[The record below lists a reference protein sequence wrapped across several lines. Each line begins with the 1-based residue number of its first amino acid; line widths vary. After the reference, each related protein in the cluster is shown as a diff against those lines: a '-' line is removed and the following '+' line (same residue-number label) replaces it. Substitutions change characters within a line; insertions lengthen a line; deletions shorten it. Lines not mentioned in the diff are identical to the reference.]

1 MTPAF
6 LGSCFP
12 LDVQLLPK
20 VSNLVLQRGDEFGLA
35 AWYADVGRLV
45 CLRRATTQQDE
56 HRTALFRGAQSAAL
70 YPAANRSFSDAERR
84 RGLGDG

>member
-12 LDVQLLPK
+12 LDVQFLPK

-35 AWYADVGRLV
+35 AWYACDVPRPNKTNTVPPSFVVRRVPRFIRL
-45 CLRRATTQQDE
+45 
-56 HRTALFRGAQSAAL
+56 RTAHSVMPSAD
-70 YPAANRSFSDAERR
+70 AAWATVRRS
-84 RGLGDG
+84 